1 MVCLCVLRIFL
12 EEISLQR
19 YSPLQNYRN
28 GEAESLVF
36 VRDVQ
41 KTFEIKR

>member
-1 MVCLCVLRIFL
+1 MVRLCVLRTTVLSKSIGT
-12 EEISLQR
+12 
-19 YSPLQNYRN
+19 